1 MVINNENNNV
11 SKGIGFWGSLQIAFI
26 VLKLCN
32 VIDWS
37 WPIVLLP
44 AIISVCGIAIC
55 LLVCLIIIAKE
66 YMRYR

>member
-1 MVINNENNNV
+1 MIINNENNNV
-11 SKGIGFWGSLQIAFI
+11 SKGIGFWGALQIAFI

-44 AIISVCGIAIC
+44 AIVSACGIII
-55 LLVCLIIIAKE
+55 LILICLIIMLRE
-66 YMRYR
+66 YLRYK